1 MRRRGPYIGEQ
12 TFYVTVIRLL
22 TAIVALLGVLVG
34 VVVLSPI
41 LRAVTG

>member
-12 TFYVTVIRLL
+12 TFCVTVIRLL